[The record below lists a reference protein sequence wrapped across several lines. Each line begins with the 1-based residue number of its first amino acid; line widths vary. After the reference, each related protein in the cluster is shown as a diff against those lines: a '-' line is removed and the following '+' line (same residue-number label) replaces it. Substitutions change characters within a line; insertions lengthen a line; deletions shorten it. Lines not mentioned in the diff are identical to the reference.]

1 MMTMKHTLFAFLI
14 LTSCFCSVE
23 AHDTW
28 VEVNTNF
35 IRTGDV
41 VHVMLK
47 LGNHGNDHRDFKLAG
62 KTETAGATLFVNT
75 ATGKSYDLLS
85 GLVDEGYTPK
95 EGYWSARFVTGEP
108 GLHMIAHSSDKVV
121 SYAPKRSIKSAK
133 TFFVVTPSLDNPPR
147 DNPGFDKVLGHA
159 LELTPLQN
167 PVTPMGPGQ
176 RISFRLDFHGK
187 PLAAARV
194 SFIPR
199 GVTLSEDFDPKYE
212 QRTNAEGVVSF
223 EPHDGNVYLVVAH
236 HEDPHAAG
244 EGYTST
250 KYSAAITLFVP
261 EICPCCGQ

>member
-1 MMTMKHTLFAFLI
+1 MKNTLFAILI
-14 LTSCFCSVE
+14 LISAFRSVS

-28 VEVNTNF
+28 VEVNTNL
-35 IRTGDV
+35 IRTSDV
-41 VHVMLK
+41 IHVMLK

-62 KTETAGATLFVNT
+62 KLDTVGATLFVNT
-75 ATGKSYDLLS
+75 PTGKSYDLLPN
-85 GLVDEGYTPK
+85 LFDEGYAPK
-95 EGYWSARFVTGEP
+95 EGYWSTRFVTGEP
-108 GLHMIAHSSDKVV
+108 GLHLISHSSDKVV

-133 TFFVVTPSLDNPPR
+133 AFFVVTPSLDNPPP
-147 DNPGFDKVLGHA
+147 DNPGFDKVLGHP

-176 RISFRLDFHGK
+176 QISFRLDFQGK
-187 PLAAARV
+187 PMPAARV

-199 GVTLSEDFDPKYE
+199 GVKLCEKFDPEYE
-212 QRTNAEGVVSF
+212 QMTNAEGVVSF
-223 EPHDGNVYLVVAH
+223 EPHDGNVFLVVAH
-236 HEDPHAAG
+236 HEDPKAAG